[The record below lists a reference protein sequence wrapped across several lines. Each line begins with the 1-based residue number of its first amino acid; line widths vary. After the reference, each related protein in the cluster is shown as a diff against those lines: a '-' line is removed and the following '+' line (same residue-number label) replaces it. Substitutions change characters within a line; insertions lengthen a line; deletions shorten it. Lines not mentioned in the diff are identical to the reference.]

1 MTLNAAS
8 LMAFNITQEVK
19 KKYPGCEVEFY
30 NMLSK
35 DTEHVLQEG
44 TYDFVIGPNW
54 NLSPEFDYEMLY
66 QDPYVLVVPT
76 GMILRHMQNTRMK
89 MSCHL

>member
-1 MTLNAAS
+1 
-8 LMAFNITQEVK
+8 
-19 KKYPGCEVEFY
+19 
-30 NMLSK
+30 MLSK

-66 QDPYVLVVPT
+66 QDPYVLVVPD
-76 GMILRHMQNTRMK
+76 QV
-89 MSCHL
+89 